1 MVGET
6 LSRKNASNPVTIRDV
21 ALLAKVS
28 PATVS
33 KVLNGAPYV
42 SENARHRV
50 LEAIDKLNY
59 RPNTIARSL
68 RKSHTATI
76 GLVTDDLE
84 GVFTMAM
91 MHSIEEAASAQG
103 FSVFLCNSYGEM
115 SRERAH
121 LEVLLAKQVSG
132 IILMSGYKVRERG
145 APALDLG
152 AVPVVY
158 LYQYTHDVPVPCIV
172 PDDQGGGE
180 LGTRH
185 LLDLGRRRI
194 ALINGP
200 LHFEAAQLRLMGYQD
215 ALKAHDVS
223 FDPALVRSGKWNEQS
238 GYELAHE
245 LMTLPQPPDAI
256 FCASDSMAA
265 GALDALHELGVRVPK
280 DVSVVGFDNRYF
292 SSHQRP
298 PLTTVALPLY
308 EMGLLAGEL
317 LLNTIQGAPLRA
329 ELHRVPC
336 ALVKRLSCGA
346 PAD

>member
-1 MVGET
+1 MGRND
-6 LSRKNASNPVTIRDV
+6 SSSPVTIRDV
-21 ALLAKVS
+21 AQLANVS

-42 SENARHRV
+42 SASARERV
-50 LEAIDKLNY
+50 LAAIDKLNY

-91 MHSIEEAASAQG
+91 MHGIEDTASAQG

-115 SRERAH
+115 ARERAH

-132 IILMSGYKVRERG
+132 IILMSGYKVRERS
-145 APALDLG
+145 APALELG
-152 AVPVVY
+152 SIPVVY
-158 LYQYTHDVPVPCIV
+158 LYQYTRDIDVPCII
-172 PDDQGGGE
+172 PDDQGGGA

-185 LLDLGRRRI
+185 LLALGRRRI

-200 LHFEAAQLRLMGYQD
+200 LHFEASQLRLAGYQQ
-215 ALKAHDVS
+215 ALKAQGVP
-223 FDPALVRSGKWNEQS
+223 FDPALIRTGKWNEQS

-245 LMTLPQPPDAI
+245 LMALPQPPDAI
-256 FCASDSMAA
+256 FCASDSLAA
-265 GALDALHELGVRVPK
+265 GALDALHELQVRVPE

-292 SSHQRP
+292 SSYQRP
-298 PLTTVALPLY
+298 PLTTVGLPLY
-308 EMGLLAGEL
+308 EMGLLAGEIL
-317 LLNTIQGAPLRA
+317 LRAIQGSPQAA
-329 ELHRVPC
+329 EVRRVPC

-346 PAD
+346 PLA

>member
-1 MVGET
+1 VGRND
-6 LSRKNASNPVTIRDV
+6 SSNSVTIRDV
-21 ALLAKVS
+21 AQLANVS

-33 KVLNGAPYV
+33 KVLNGGPYV
-42 SENARHRV
+42 SKAARQRV
-50 LEAIDKLNY
+50 LDAIEKLNY

-115 SRERAH
+115 ARERAH
-121 LEVLLAKQVSG
+121 LEVLLANQVSG
-132 IILMSGYKVRERG
+132 IILMSGYKVRERS
-145 APALDLG
+145 APALELG
-152 AVPVVY
+152 NLPVVY
-158 LYQYTHDVPVPCIV
+158 LYQYTRDLAIPCII

-180 LGTRH
+180 IGTRH
-185 LLDLGRRRI
+185 LLALGRRRI

-200 LHFEAAQLRLMGYQD
+200 MHFEAAQLRLAGYQH
-215 ALKAHDVS
+215 ALKAQDIA
-223 FDPALVRSGKWNEQS
+223 FDPALVRTGKWHEQS

-245 LMTLPQPPDAI
+245 LLALPQPPDAF
-256 FCASDSMAA
+256 FCASDSLAA
-265 GALDALHELGVRVPK
+265 GALDALHEHGLRVPE

-298 PLTTVALPLY
+298 PLTTVALPLH
-308 EMGLLAGEL
+308 EMGLLAGEI
-317 LLNTIQGAPLRA
+317 LLNAIQGAPQHA
-329 ELHRVPC
+329 AIHQVPC
-336 ALVKRLSCGA
+336 TLVQRQSCGA
-346 PAD
+346 VSG

>member
-1 MVGET
+1 VGRND
-6 LSRKNASNPVTIRDV
+6 SSSSVTIRDV
-21 ALLAKVS
+21 AQLANVS

-42 SENARHRV
+42 SAGARQRV
-50 LEAIDKLNY
+50 LDAIDKLNY

-91 MHSIEEAASAQG
+91 MHSLEEAASAQG

-115 SRERAH
+115 ARERAH

-132 IILMSGYKVRERG
+132 IILMSGYKVRERS
-145 APALDLG
+145 APALELG
-152 AVPVVY
+152 SVPVVY
-158 LYQYTHDVPVPCIV
+158 LYQYTRDIEVPCII
-172 PDDQGGGE
+172 PDDLGGGQI
-180 LGTRH
+180 GTRH
-185 LLDLGRRRI
+185 LLELGRRRI

-200 LHFEAAQLRLMGYQD
+200 VHFEAVQQRLDGYQQE
-215 ALKAHDVS
+215 LKAHGVP
-223 FDPALVRSGKWNEQS
+223 FDPALVRTGKWHEQS

-245 LMTLPQPPDAI
+245 LMGLPQPPDAI
-256 FCASDSMAA
+256 FCASDSLAA
-265 GALDALHELGVRVPK
+265 GALDALHELRIRVPE

-317 LLNTIQGAPLRA
+317 LLSAIQGKPPAA
-329 ELHRVPC
+329 EVRRVPC
-336 ALVKRLSCGA
+336 TLVKRQSCGA
-346 PAD
+346 PPD

>member
-1 MVGET
+1 M
-6 LSRKNASNPVTIRDV
+6 SRNDSSGSVTIRDV
-21 ALLAKVS
+21 AQLAKVS

-42 SENARHRV
+42 SEGARQRV

-91 MHSIEEAASAQG
+91 MHSIEEAASGQG

-115 SRERAH
+115 ARERAH

-152 AVPVVY
+152 GVPVIY
-158 LYQYTHDVPVPCIV
+158 LYQYTRDIPVPCIV
-172 PDDQGGGE
+172 PDDEGGGA

-185 LLDLGRRRI
+185 LLDLGRQRI

-200 LHFEAAQLRLMGYQD
+200 LHFEATQLRLAGYQQ
-215 ALKAHDVS
+215 ALKEHGVP
-223 FDPALVRSGKWNEQS
+223 FDPTLVQRRKWHEQS

-245 LMTLPQPPDAI
+245 LMALPRPPDAI
-256 FCASDSMAA
+256 FCASDSLAA
-265 GALDALHELGVRVPK
+265 GALDALHELRVRVPEE
-280 DVSVVGFDNRYF
+280 VSVVGFDNRYF

-308 EMGLLAGEL
+308 EMGLLAGEM
-317 LLNTIQGAPLRA
+317 LLNAIQGRPQQA
-329 ELHRVPC
+329 EIRQVPC
-336 ALVKRLSCGA
+336 TLVKRLSCGA
-346 PAD
+346 PSE